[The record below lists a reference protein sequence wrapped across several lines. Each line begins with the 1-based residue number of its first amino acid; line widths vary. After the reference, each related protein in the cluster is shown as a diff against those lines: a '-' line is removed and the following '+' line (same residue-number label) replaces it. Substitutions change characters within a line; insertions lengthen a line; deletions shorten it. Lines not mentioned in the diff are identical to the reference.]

1 MDRCVITPYSRN
13 DGHCY
18 VLSRLFRE
26 SGNPRRQMLRA
37 STQKRSTPIRMLV
50 LVAVLF
56 GLIVGSFLNVV
67 IHRVPRRESVVWP
80 ASHCPHCGEPIRPRD
95 NVPLFSYVLL
105 RGRCRNCKEPIS
117 ARYPAVEATTGLLF
131 GVAAY
136 QFGVSLALLPAL
148 VLISALIPL
157 AVIDLEHRL
166 LPNAIVGPATLAG
179 LVLSILANPAGW
191 WIYPLS
197 AIAVAG
203 ALLGLALI
211 YPSGMGMGDVKM
223 GGMLGAFLGPYA
235 ALAVF
240 LGALIGAVTG
250 GLLMAAGKMRRRSA
264 PPFGLFMA
272 LGGVIS
278 LFVGPQLWSLYT
290 NLMWR

>member
-1 MDRCVITPYSRN
+1 
-13 DGHCY
+13 
-18 VLSRLFRE
+18 
-26 SGNPRRQMLRA
+26 MLE
-37 STQKRSTPIRMLV
+37 
-50 LVAVLF
+50 LVAILF
-56 GLIVGSFLNVV
+56 GLVVGSFLNVL

-80 ASHCPHCGEPIRPRD
+80 ASHCPHCGEPIRPKD
-95 NVPLFSYVLL
+95 NVPLISYVLL

-117 ARYPAVEATTGLLF
+117 VRYPAVEATTGLLF
-131 GVAAY
+131 GAAAY
-136 QFGVSLALLPAL
+136 QFGTSLALLHAL
-148 VLISALIPL
+148 VFISAVIPL

-166 LPNAIVGPATLAG
+166 LPNAIVGPAALAG
-179 LVLSILANPAGW
+179 LVLSILADPVGW
-191 WIYPLS
+191 WTYPLS

-250 GLLMAAGKMRRRSA
+250 GLLMATGKIQRRSA
-264 PPFGLFMA
+264 LPFGMFMA
-272 LGGVIS
+272 MGGIIA
-278 LFVGPQLWSLYT
+278 LFAGPQLWNLYMD
-290 NLMWR
+290 LMWS

>member
-1 MDRCVITPYSRN
+1 
-13 DGHCY
+13 
-18 VLSRLFRE
+18 
-26 SGNPRRQMLRA
+26 
-37 STQKRSTPIRMLV
+37 MLV
-50 LVAVLF
+50 FACVLF
-56 GLIVGSFLNVV
+56 GLVVGSFLNVV
-67 IHRVPRRESVVWP
+67 IHRVPRLESVVWP

-95 NVPLFSYVLL
+95 NVPLVSYVLL

-136 QFGVSLALLPAL
+136 EFGVSLALLPAL
-148 VLISALIPL
+148 ALISALISL

-166 LPNAIVGPATLAG
+166 LPNAIVGPAALAG
-179 LVLSILANPAGW
+179 LLLSILADPAGW
-191 WIYPLS
+191 WTYPLS
-197 AIAVAG
+197 AIAVPG

-250 GLLMAAGKMRRRSA
+250 SLLMATGKIQRRSA
-264 PPFGLFMA
+264 LPFGLFMA
-272 LGGVIS
+272 AGGIIS
-278 LFVGPQLWSLYT
+278 LFAGPQLWDLY
-290 NLMWR
+290 LSIVWG

>member
-1 MDRCVITPYSRN
+1 LI
-13 DGHCY
+13 
-18 VLSRLFRE
+18 
-26 SGNPRRQMLRA
+26 
-37 STQKRSTPIRMLV
+37 I
-50 LVAVLF
+50 LVAFLF
-56 GLIVGSFLNVV
+56 GLVVGSFLNVV

-80 ASHCPHCGEPIRPRD
+80 ASHCPHCGEPIRPRE
-95 NVPLFSYVLL
+95 NIPLISYLLL
-105 RGRCRNCKEPIS
+105 RGRCKNCKEPIS

-136 QFGVSLALLPAL
+136 KFGTSLDLLHAL
-148 VLISALIPL
+148 VFISALIPL
-157 AVIDLEHRL
+157 AAIDLEHRL
-166 LPNAIVGPATLAG
+166 LPNAIVGPAALVG
-179 LVLSILANPAGW
+179 LLLSILANPAGW

-240 LGALIGAVTG
+240 LGALIGAITG
-250 GLLMAAGKMRRRSA
+250 GLLMAAGKVHRRSA
-264 PPFGLFMA
+264 LPFGLFMA
-272 LGGVIS
+272 AGGLIS
-278 LFVGPQLWSLYT
+278 LFAGPQLWDLYL
-290 NLMWR
+290 NLMWSPS